1 MTAYNR
7 DIFQRAELLLGQQR
21 MERIA
26 AARVIIFGVGGVG
39 SWCAETLV
47 RSGIGHLTMV
57 DGDEVVASNI
67 NRQLMATTA
76 TIGQPKV
83 EVLRERLQL
92 INPDADI
99 RTVYG
104 RFNADTAESFRLSEY
119 DYVIDAI
126 DSLNDKALLINTVT
140 RLPGRESATGAQPS
154 ETRYVQLFSSMGA
167 ARKFDPT
174 RIRIAE
180 FWRVAGDPLARTLR
194 HKFKQS
200 GIYPAR
206 KFLCV
211 YSDEVLPNQPVAEMQ
226 NAECR
231 MQNAQTANK
240 ERPANGTLA
249 HITAIF
255 GNLLAS
261 LVLKHIC
268 A

>member
-1 MTAYNR
+1 MTIGFP

-47 RSGIGHLTMV
+47 RSGISHLTMV

-104 RFNADTAESFRLSEY
+104 RFNADTVDSFHLADY

-126 DSLNDKALLINTVT
+126 DSLPDKMLLINTVT
-140 RLPGRESATGAQPS
+140 RLPDT
-154 ETRYVQLFSSMGA
+154 TLFSSMGA

-180 FWRVAGDPLARTLR
+180 FWQVAGDPLARSLR
-194 HKFKQS
+194 HRFKQAKFF
-200 GIYPAR
+200 PAR
-206 KFLCV
+206 KFQCV
-211 YSDEVLPNQPVAEMQ
+211 YSDEILPNAYESPDPATGVP
-226 NAECR
+226 
-231 MQNAQTANK
+231 ANNTQ
-240 ERPANGTLA
+240 RGVPNGTLA
-249 HITAIF
+249 HITVIF

>member
-1 MTAYNR
+1 MTTGFP
-7 DIFQRAELLLGQQR
+7 DILQRAELLLGQQR

-104 RFNADTAESFRLSEY
+104 RFNADTADSFRLSEY

-126 DSLNDKALLINTVT
+126 DSLTDKALLINTVT
-140 RLPGRESATGAQPS
+140 RLPHTE
-154 ETRYVQLFSSMGA
+154 LFSSMGA

-174 RIRIAE
+174 KIRIAE
-180 FWRVAGDPLARTLR
+180 FRKVEGDPLARAMR

-200 GIYPAR
+200 GVFPAR

-211 YSDEVLPNQPVAEMQ
+211 YSDEVLS
-226 NAECR
+226 NAYESPDR
-231 MQNAQTANK
+231 
-240 ERPANGTLA
+240 ANGTLA
-249 HITAIF
+249 HITVIF

>member
-1 MTAYNR
+1 MTTGFP

-39 SWCAETLV
+39 SWCAETLI

-92 INPDADI
+92 INPEADI

-104 RFNADTAESFRLSEY
+104 RFNADTADSFRLSEY

-126 DSLNDKALLINTVT
+126 DSLTDKALLINTVT
-140 RLPGRESATGAQPS
+140 RLPHTE
-154 ETRYVQLFSSMGA
+154 LFSSMGA

-174 RIRIAE
+174 KIRIAE
-180 FWRVAGDPLARTLR
+180 FWRVTGDPLARTLR

-200 GIYPAR
+200 GTYPAR

-211 YSDEVLPNQPVAEMQ
+211 YSDEVLS
-226 NAECR
+226 NAYKSPDP
-231 MQNAQTANK
+231 AKSVPANNTQ
-240 ERPANGTLA
+240 RGVPNGTLA
-249 HITAIF
+249 HITVIF

>member
-1 MTAYNR
+1 MTTGFP

-39 SWCAETLV
+39 SWCAETLI

-104 RFNADTAESFRLSEY
+104 RFNADTADSFRLSEY

-126 DSLNDKALLINTVT
+126 DSLTDKALLINTVT
-140 RLPGRESATGAQPS
+140 RLPHTE
-154 ETRYVQLFSSMGA
+154 LFSSMGA

-174 RIRIAE
+174 KIRIAE
-180 FWRVAGDPLARTLR
+180 FWCVAGDPLARAMR

-200 GIYPAR
+200 GTYPAR

-211 YSDEVLPNQPVAEMQ
+211 YSDEVLS
-226 NAECR
+226 NAYKSPDP
-231 MQNAQTANK
+231 AKSVPANNTQ
-240 ERPANGTLA
+240 RGVPNGTLA
-249 HITAIF
+249 HITVIF

>member
-1 MTAYNR
+1 MTTGFP

-39 SWCAETLV
+39 SWCAETLI

-104 RFNADTAESFRLSEY
+104 RFNADTAESFCLSEY

-126 DSLNDKALLINTVT
+126 DSLTDKALLINTVT
-140 RLPGRESATGAQPS
+140 RLPHTE
-154 ETRYVQLFSSMGA
+154 LFSSMGA

-174 RIRIAE
+174 KIRIAE
-180 FWRVAGDPLARTLR
+180 FRKVEGDPLARAIR

-200 GIYPAR
+200 NTYPAR

-211 YSDEVLPNQPVAEMQ
+211 YSDEVLPYAYESPD
-226 NAECR
+226 R
-231 MQNAQTANK
+231 
-240 ERPANGTLA
+240 ANGTLA
-249 HITAIF
+249 HITVIF